1 MSFKISTSFYSFLSI
16 IYFIGF
22 MIVENG
28 TFFSSASKIILAFFV
43 FLGLLNY
50 KRIFNSY
57 VLWISCY
64 TIFVVLSIYWAT
76 YADFARQSALTV
88 IYTSICSLIF
98 PILISNDDQEINF
111 IYKLII
117 VLPIMYFVYYIF
129 NNDVQNFFDLRQNA
143 TNQGYNNIG
152 LYAAYSFIFIK
163 IYQINQGRSSVLYN
177 ILIVIN
183 FVLIAISQSRK
194 AIIYV
199 ILVVILSHILES
211 KNILRTLT
219 RLVISTGLIVLLY
232 FFFRSGLAGSL
243 MQNLILSIEGS
254 GTDSSYIGRVNQL
267 DISMRL
273 FNQNRFLGIGIGGI
287 EYVCRFI
294 EGQRAPIVDNDYL
307 DVLADLG
314 LFGFLIYYGFHCYLF
329 RLYFKYKS
337 IWNRKN
343 LMFFVLLVILFIQG
357 FLIRGYFNNYYIPL
371 LLYLIYF
378 DTKQLKIKGI
388 QFKC

>member
-76 YADFARQSALTV
+76 YVDFARQSALTV
-88 IYTSICSLIF
+88 VYTSICSLIF

-129 NNDVQNFFDLRQNA
+129 NNEVQNFFDLRQNA

-287 EYVCRFI
+287 EYVSRFI

-371 LLYLIYF
+371 LLYLIYY
-378 DTKQLKIKGI
+378 DTKQLKNKGI

>member
-28 TFFSSASKIILAFFV
+28 TFFSSTSKIILAFFV

-50 KRIFNSY
+50 KRVFNSY

-64 TIFVVLSIYWAT
+64 TIFVVLSIYWAS
-76 YADFARQSALTV
+76 YVDFARQSALTV
-88 IYTSICSLIF
+88 VYTSICSLIF

-117 VLPIMYFVYYIF
+117 VLPIMYFVYYIV
-129 NNDVQNFFDLRQNA
+129 NNEVQNFFDLRQNA

-163 IYQINQGRSSVLYN
+163 IYQFNQGRTSVLYH
-177 ILIVIN
+177 ILIVN
-183 FVLIAISQSRK
+183 DFVLIAISQSRK

-199 ILVVILSHILES
+199 VLFVILSYILES

-287 EYVCRFI
+287 EYVSRFI

-314 LFGFLIYYGFHCYLF
+314 LCGFLIYYGFHCYLF